1 MALQTSFSRIFIKF
15 FVDDLF
21 QLIVI
26 VFAATYEL
34 KHNVYSCVTYRYTT
48 LRNLLNIQ
56 SNQLKRGRRQVWKR
70 FDIGFYCV
78 RQEQEYRDGRHF
90 KNQ

>member
-1 MALQTSFSRIFIKF
+1 MSI
-15 FVDDLF
+15 
-21 QLIVI
+21 
-26 VFAATYEL
+26 AAF
-34 KHNVYSCVTYRYTT
+34 RYTT